1 MKHTQTKDI
10 YWYEVSK
17 IERAKNTETKTKCTH
32 VRDLPAAAR
41 ATIARADVSSSIC
54 CLCRGTPPDMM
65 IDPEADRERGG
76 GHESER
82 VRATEREEGR
92 VRATEREEGD
102 MRMSVCARRR
112 ERRGT

>member
-76 GHESER
+76 GHENE
-82 VRATEREEGR
+82 R

-102 MRMSVCARRR
+102 MRMSACARRR
-112 ERRGT
+112 ESACVCGKY

>member
-1 MKHTQTKDI
+1 
-10 YWYEVSK
+10 
-17 IERAKNTETKTKCTH
+17 
-32 VRDLPAAAR
+32 
-41 ATIARADVSSSIC
+41 
-54 CLCRGTPPDMM
+54 MM

-76 GHESER
+76 GHENER